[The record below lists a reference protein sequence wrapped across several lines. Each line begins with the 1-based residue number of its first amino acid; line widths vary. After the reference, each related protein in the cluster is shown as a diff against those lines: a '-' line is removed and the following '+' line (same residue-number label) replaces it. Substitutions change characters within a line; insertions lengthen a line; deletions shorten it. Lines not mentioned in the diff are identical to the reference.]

1 MGSPSGFRVATFTV
15 MPAPPPSSIWNL
27 VGDGAVG
34 MALAH
39 RLQAIGE
46 SVRLV
51 ARRPL
56 PDPVELVY
64 RDGDGSSVTW
74 SCPTASS
81 TEGSVASGRSV
92 HRLVIATKAYS
103 VGEVLDAWGPRLAP
117 GARVFFLQ
125 NGIGFRR
132 PGDLPEDVHAL
143 DAVNMGFAAFRSGER
158 TVTQTGNEPFQIGDA
173 IGRSTPAVDSIIDD
187 LDHLNRAG
195 IEAIWTPSIR
205 EQQWLK
211 IAANAVINPLTAI
224 YGCRNGVLL
233 DRAETSDLVDSLC
246 VENDRVLQ
254 SIGLGAAGRGL
265 LERTRHIIRAT
276 AANVSSMLTDLNRG
290 DGRSELEFINGSLL
304 RAATE
309 HGVEVPVNRSVHD
322 RAAERFAACRSR

>member
-1 MGSPSGFRVATFTV
+1 
-15 MPAPPPSSIWNL
+15 
-27 VGDGAVG
+27 

-39 RLQAIGE
+39 RLHATGE
-46 SVRLV
+46 PVRLV
-51 ARRPL
+51 ARMPL

-64 RDGDGSSVTW
+64 RDGDGAPVTW
-74 SCPTASS
+74 SCPTTSS
-81 TEGSVASGRSV
+81 TADSSATGRFV
-92 HRLVIATKAYS
+92 DRLVIATKAYS
-103 VGEVLDAWGPRLAP
+103 VADVLDVWSPRLAP
-117 GARVFFLQ
+117 GARVFLLQ

-143 DAVNMGFAAFRSGER
+143 DAVNTGFAAFRSDER
-158 TVTQTGNEPFQIGDA
+158 TVTQTGDEPFQIGDA
-173 IGRSTPAVDSIIDD
+173 IGRGTPTVDSIVDD
-187 LDHLNRAG
+187 LDNLNRAG
-195 IEAIWTPSIR
+195 IEAIWTPVIR
-205 EQQWLK
+205 EHQWLK

-224 YGCRNGVLL
+224 HGCRNGVLL
-233 DRAETSDLVDSLC
+233 ERAETSDLVEALCTENMHVLESL
-246 VENDRVLQ
+246 
-254 SIGLGAAGRGL
+254 GLGAAGRGL

-322 RAAERFAACRSR
+322 RAAERFAACRYR

>member
-1 MGSPSGFRVATFTV
+1 
-15 MPAPPPSSIWNL
+15 
-27 VGDGAVG
+27 

-39 RLQAIGE
+39 RLYATGE
-46 SVRLV
+46 PVRLV
-51 ARRPL
+51 TRTPC

-64 RDGDGSSVTW
+64 RDGDGPPVTW
-74 SCPTASS
+74 SCPTTSPSEESPA
-81 TEGSVASGRSV
+81 AGRTV
-92 HRLVIATKAYS
+92 HRLVVATKAYS
-103 VGEVLDAWGPRLAP
+103 VGDVLDAWGPRLAP

-125 NGIGFRR
+125 NGTGFRR
-132 PGDLPEDVHAL
+132 PGDLPEGVHAL
-143 DAVNMGFAAFRSGER
+143 DAVNTGFAAFRSGER

-205 EQQWLK
+205 EHQWLK

-246 VENDRVLQ
+246 VENDRVLE
-254 SIGLGAAGRGL
+254 SLGFGAAGRGL

-276 AANVSSMLTDLNRG
+276 ASNVSSMLTDLNRG
-290 DGRSELEFINGSLL
+290 DGRSELEFINGALL

-322 RAAERFAACRSR
+322 RAAEAFKASRAE

>member
-1 MGSPSGFRVATFTV
+1 
-15 MPAPPPSSIWNL
+15 
-27 VGDGAVG
+27 

-39 RLQAIGE
+39 RLQAIVE

>member
-39 RLQAIGE
+39 RLQATGE
-46 SVRLV
+46 SVQLV

-173 IGRSTPAVDSIIDD
+173 IGRSTPAVHSIIDD

>member
-39 RLQAIGE
+39 RLQATGE
-46 SVRLV
+46 SVQLV

>member
-1 MGSPSGFRVATFTV
+1 
-15 MPAPPPSSIWNL
+15 MPAPPPSSTWYL

-39 RLQAIGE
+39 RLHATGE
-46 SVRLV
+46 PVRLV
-51 ARRPL
+51 ARMPL

-64 RDGDGSSVTW
+64 RDGDGAPVTW
-74 SCPTASS
+74 SCPTTSS
-81 TEGSVASGRSV
+81 TGGSVASGRSV

-117 GARVFFLQ
+117 GARVFLLQ

-132 PGDLPEDVHAL
+132 PGDLPEDVHTL
-143 DAVNMGFAAFRSGER
+143 DAVNTGFAAFRSGER
-158 TVTQTGNEPFQIGDA
+158 TVIQTGNEPFQIGDA

-254 SIGLGAAGRGL
+254 SLGLGAAGRGL

-309 HGVEVPVNRSVHD
+309 HGVEAPVNRSVHD

>member
-1 MGSPSGFRVATFTV
+1 
-15 MPAPPPSSIWNL
+15 MPAPPPSSTWHL
-27 VGDGAVG
+27 VGGGAVG

-39 RLQAIGE
+39 RLHGTGE
-46 SVRLV
+46 PVRLV
-51 ARRPL
+51 TRTPR

-64 RDGDGSSVTW
+64 HDGDGPPVTW
-74 SCPTASS
+74 SCPTTSPTAD
-81 TEGSVASGRSV
+81 VPASGRSV

-103 VGEVLDAWGPRLAP
+103 VGDVLDVWGPRLVP

-132 PGDLPEDVHAL
+132 SGDLPEDVHAL
-143 DAVNMGFAAFRSGER
+143 DAVNTGFAAFRSDER
-158 TVTQTGNEPFQIGDA
+158 TVTQTGDEPFQIGDA
-173 IGRSTPAVDSIIDD
+173 IGRSTPAVDSIVND
-187 LDHLNRAG
+187 LDQLNRAG
-195 IEAIWTPSIR
+195 IEAIWTPVIR
-205 EQQWLK
+205 EHQWLK

-224 YGCRNGVLL
+224 FGCRNGVLL
-233 DRAETSDLVDSLC
+233 ERAETSDLVDSLC
-246 VENDRVLQ
+246 VENDRVLE
-254 SIGLGAAGRGL
+254 SLGFGAAGRGL

-276 AANVSSMLTDLNRG
+276 ASNVSSMLTDLNRG
-290 DGRSELEFINGSLL
+290 DGRSELDFINGALL

>member
-1 MGSPSGFRVATFTV
+1 
-15 MPAPPPSSIWNL
+15 
-27 VGDGAVG
+27 

-39 RLQAIGE
+39 RLHATGE
-46 SVRLV
+46 PVRLV
-51 ARRPL
+51 ARMPL

-64 RDGDGSSVTW
+64 RDGDGAPVTW
-74 SCPTASS
+74 SCPTTSS
-81 TEGSVASGRSV
+81 TADSSATGRFV
-92 HRLVIATKAYS
+92 DRLVIATKAYS
-103 VGEVLDAWGPRLAP
+103 VADVLDVWSPRLAP
-117 GARVFFLQ
+117 GARVFLLQ

-143 DAVNMGFAAFRSGER
+143 DAVNTGFAAFRSDER
-158 TVTQTGNEPFQIGDA
+158 TVTQTGDEPFQIGDA
-173 IGRSTPAVDSIIDD
+173 IGRSTPAVDSIVDD
-187 LDHLNRAG
+187 LDQLNRAG
-195 IEAIWTPSIR
+195 IEAIWTPVIR
-205 EQQWLK
+205 EHQWLK

-224 YGCRNGVLL
+224 FGCRNGVLL
-233 DRAETSDLVDSLC
+233 ERAETSDLVEALCTENMHVLESL
-246 VENDRVLQ
+246 
-254 SIGLGAAGRGL
+254 GLGAAGRGL

>member
-39 RLQAIGE
+39 RLQATGE

-51 ARRPL
+51 ARMPL